1 MPETPRAIDSLMD
14 ALLTKFP
21 GAGGLEFFG
30 VDADSRFRRCL
41 ERANSVRRSF
51 LVEHR
56 PGLHRIDLISLPDSF
71 EKFLAKYDSK
81 KRYNLKR
88 QLRVARESVGGDLV
102 LERIERPD
110 QVFGF
115 LKDVAALNGP
125 NGAEPCPNEVELYRD
140 LADRGLLLGYVLK
153 AAGRP
158 IACLMGNEYGE
169 TYMVD
174 WTRYNREFRELSP
187 GTTMLYLAI
196 EDLIRQQRFTLIN
209 LGYGSPKC
217 EFRSTNSSVAFL
229 SFWLIRKTWTSQ
241 FLIHFRDMVHGGVAA
256 CRSMVLNEPRS
267 WVEAKPN
274 LLPATPT
281 PLRRSA

>member
-14 ALLTKFP
+14 ALLAKFP

-56 PGLHRIDLISLPDSF
+56 PGLNRIDLISLPDSF
-71 EKFLAKYDSK
+71 DKFLAKYDSK

-110 QVFGF
+110 QVLGF
-115 LKDVAALNGP
+115 LRDIEALNGP
-125 NGAEPCPNEVELYRD
+125 NGAEPCPNEVELCRD
-140 LADRGLLLGYVLK
+140 LAERGLLLGYVLR

-158 IACLMGNEYGE
+158 IACLMGKEYGE
-169 TYMVD
+169 TLRDRTLIDPIHPFDLRAGHFGLGALELTARYSELELGGQVFTGGLAD
-174 WTRYNREFRELSP
+174 PNLWTRKAQMTDVGFNWCLNRFVKMYFDWEHTEFANPVAYRP
-187 GTTMLYLAI
+187 GAFQLTNDLYWL
-196 EDLIRQQRFTLIN
+196 RFHV
-209 LGYGSPKC
+209 Y
-217 EFRSTNSSVAFL
+217 F
-229 SFWLIRKTWTSQ
+229 
-241 FLIHFRDMVHGGVAA
+241 
-256 CRSMVLNEPRS
+256 
-267 WVEAKPN
+267 
-274 LLPATPT
+274 
-281 PLRRSA
+281 